1 MGATA
6 AERRAA
12 LTAARS
18 AFALPEV
25 RREYERWRAERVEA
39 AKHSAPSPLKRPA

>member
-1 MGATA
+1 MGVTA

-25 RREYERWRAERVEA
+25 RREYERWRAERA
-39 AKHSAPSPLKRPA
+39 